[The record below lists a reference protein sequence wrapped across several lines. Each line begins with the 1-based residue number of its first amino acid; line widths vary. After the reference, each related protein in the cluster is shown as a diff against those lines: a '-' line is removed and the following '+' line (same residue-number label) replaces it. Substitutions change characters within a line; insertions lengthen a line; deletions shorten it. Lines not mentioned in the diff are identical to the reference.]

1 MSSVNVFCNHCVSNT
16 HATADCLHIQIA
28 NSSWR
33 TALISTLLIRE
44 RVMIL
49 STLRSTVFQYLYMRQ
64 YMETIQSGSI
74 IDNIREINQ
83 TNVIGMPAFANET
96 NTYLAETFVFD
107 NSAAAEN
114 MVEEVVDV
122 IDIPLPSDPVHN
134 VVIPSLLCLETP
146 EELGEMV
153 TCAICYEDKT
163 RFHFDSMKCSHEFCH
178 DCLVSHIQKKGWE
191 HRVTCPMCRENVD
204 LVITRDPEYFQE
216 YYCKF
221 SRCSGF
227 LKDAMVATFG
237 DEQFQELCKIS
248 YCDNDF
254 IHMLLENF
262 SDNELYMRVR
272 ESDSDEEKAVML
284 RDYAYRDAERRNL
297 EDEYNVSD
305 PLNENIDD
313 DSSLY
318 DDSDPL
324 NENIDDD
331 SSLYDEEMDE
341 PLGEVFE

>member
-1 MSSVNVFCNHCVSNT
+1 MSSVNVFCNHCASNT
-16 HATADCLHIQIA
+16 HTTADCVNIQIA

-33 TALISTLLIRE
+33 TALILTLLMRE
-44 RVMIL
+44 GVMIL

-64 YMETIQSGSI
+64 HMDTIQSGSLI
-74 IDNIREINQ
+74 TREINQ
-83 TNVIGMPAFANET
+83 TNAIGMPTFADET
-96 NTYLAETFVFD
+96 NTYFPQTLVFD
-107 NSAAAEN
+107 NSASAVVN

-163 RFHFDSMKCSHEFCH
+163 RFQFDSMKCSHEFCH

-191 HRVTCPMCRENVD
+191 HNVTCPMCRENVD
-204 LVITRDPEYFQE
+204 SVITRDPEYFQE

-237 DEQFQELCKIS
+237 DDQFQELCKIS

-262 SDNELYMRVR
+262 SDHELYLRVR

-297 EDEYNVSD
+297 EDEY
-305 PLNENIDD
+305 
-313 DSSLY
+313 